1 MIEPKYLKKPFALSV
16 TLDNVEFLIMYI
28 QIIMVKISNV
38 KKRVC
43 WTLNEGNDGKHE
55 WQNWAW

>member
-43 WTLNEGNDGKHE
+43 
-55 WQNWAW
+55 